1 MCDDVQVWERAF
13 LGVDVMIPIWINCYK
28 YCNCVW
34 VILGCKSCLVEG
46 LLGVI
51 FCMWMGIPIAVPI
64 DPKTLSRENVEA
76 NCLSLVGHVT
86 SDEKYECVMWK
97 ESMICSRMALGSV
110 YYVSLRG
117 SF

>member
-1 MCDDVQVWERAF
+1 MSGLFWAASLAQWKAC
-13 LGVDVMIPIWINCYK
+13 
-28 YCNCVW
+28 W
-34 VILGCKSCLVEG
+34 VSFSVCGWAYPLHVHLCWNI
-46 LLGVI
+46 
-51 FCMWMGIPIAVPI
+51 VPI

-86 SDEKYECVMWK
+86 GDEKYECVMWK